1 VFDIWEKTHHL
12 VRKKKKKNASV
23 AKTLL
28 FWWEKNSLSDRLSS
42 EPVRDMRQHRGVGE
56 REDGNDRSREQMG
69 FFLLDMTFY
78 VAFCCGIKRS
88 RERNRS

>member
-1 VFDIWEKTHHL
+1 
-12 VRKKKKKNASV
+12 
-23 AKTLL
+23 
-28 FWWEKNSLSDRLSS
+28 
-42 EPVRDMRQHRGVGE
+42 MRQHRGVGE